1 MIIERIYPTGLYR
14 PPTYSPVVKAGNTIY
29 IAGQTAMDVSGSLV
43 GKGDIK
49 AQVAQ
54 VFRNI
59 MTALASV
66 GASYTNLVKVT
77 TYLTSAANIEG
88 YRTVRSQFLINDLP
102 ASTLL
107 VIKGLARADMLVEID
122 AIAVVE

>member
-1 MIIERIYPTGLYR
+1 MTIERIYPTGLYR

-49 AQVAQ
+49 VQVAQ

-77 TYLTSAANIEG
+77 TYLTSAAYIEG
-88 YRTVRSQFLINDLP
+88 YRTVRSQFLISNLP

-107 VIKGLARADMLVEID
+107 VIKGLAQANMLVEID

>member
-1 MIIERIYPTGLYR
+1 MTIERIYPTGLYR

-66 GASYTNLVKVT
+66 DASYTNLVKVT

-107 VIKGLARADMLVEID
+107 VIKGLAREDMLVEID

>member
-1 MIIERIYPTGLYR
+1 MTIERIYPTGLYR

-29 IAGQTAMDVSGSLV
+29 IAGQTAMDASGALV

-77 TYLTSAANIEG
+77 TYLTSTTNIEG
-88 YRTVRSQFLINDLP
+88 YRTVRSQFLKNNLP
-102 ASTLL
+102 ARTLL
-107 VIKGLARADMLVEID
+107 VIKGLARADMLVEVD

>member
-1 MIIERIYPTGLYR
+1 MTIERIYPTGLYR

-107 VIKGLARADMLVEID
+107 VIKGLAREDMLVEID

>member
-1 MIIERIYPTGLYR
+1 MTIERIYPTGLYR

-49 AQVAQ
+49 AQATQ

-77 TYLTSAANIEG
+77 TYLTSTANIEG
-88 YRTVRSQFLINDLP
+88 YRSVRSQFLKNNLP

>member
-1 MIIERIYPTGLYR
+1 MTIERIYPTGLYR

-77 TYLTSAANIEG
+77 TYLTSDANIEG

-107 VIKGLARADMLVEID
+107 VIKGLAREDMLVEID